1 MYAQLDQR
9 SRKLRELDKRSGE
22 PREQLKTIEK
32 VKKKPCKSKTKK
44 LRALQ
49 INFKNKL
56 ISNQRFWNSNKVLM
70 KINPQ
75 IITR

>member
-1 MYAQLDQR
+1 MYAQLGQR
-9 SRKLRELDKRSGE
+9 SRKLRELDQRLC
-22 PREQLKTIEK
+22 EQVKSIKK
-32 VKKKPCKSKTKK
+32 VKKKSSKSKSQVIP
-44 LRALQ
+44 LR

-56 ISNQRFWNSNKVLM
+56 MPNQRFWNSNKVLM

>member
-9 SRKLRELDKRSGE
+9 SRKLRELDQRLC
-22 PREQLKTIEK
+22 EQVKSIKK
-32 VKKKPCKSKTKK
+32 VKKKSSKSKSQVIP
-44 LRALQ
+44 LR

-56 ISNQRFWNSNKVLM
+56 MPNQRFWNSNKVLM

>member
-9 SRKLRELDKRSGE
+9 SRKLREQVKSM
-22 PREQLKTIEK
+22 EK
-32 VKKKPCKSKTKK
+32 VKKKLSKSKRKELK
-44 LRALQ
+44 GLQ
-49 INFKNKL
+49 INYKNK
-56 ISNQRFWNSNKVLM
+56 LM